1 MSRSLLQDLKTLVK
15 NVFKRLRFVLSR
27 RKTVRRALSGVVSDV
42 KKLRVHVG
50 AQHATERRKAA
61 LKYVKQGRTAYNAKN
76 DAHAEKMFREAV
88 AVDETCALA
97 YAYLGNSLYRQGRTD
112 DAEVS
117 WRRATMVE
125 PASEGAEKALHSL
138 QRLARKKKAYM
149 DQLDDKLRH
158 GRSS

>member
-61 LKYVKQGRTAYNAKN
+61 LKYVKQGRTAYNAKMMRMP
-76 DAHAEKMFREAV
+76 KKCF
-88 AVDETCALA
+88 
-97 YAYLGNSLYRQGRTD
+97 
-112 DAEVS
+112 
-117 WRRATMVE
+117 
-125 PASEGAEKALHSL
+125 
-138 QRLARKKKAYM
+138 ARPWP
-149 DQLDDKLRH
+149 
-158 GRSS
+158 